1 MKRLLLPLLAAF
13 ALPSAVNA
21 NLDDYLVGSPN
32 RRSWDDIYC
41 GYNLEAD
48 NYIKKNRGKE
58 CTITISDS
66 KIIIN
71 NEYSI
76 EKESIIHKWANT
88 YTYGNIYEDARI
100 FLSFK
105 DKDQIKTLCIGTT
118 HLSKHHSLWNFLN
131 LWIHANVE

>member
-1 MKRLLLPLLAAF
+1 MKRLLLPLLATL

-76 EKESIIHKWANT
+76 EKESIIHKIQNRTRKTAFGTIWIRCRPVT
-88 YTYGNIYEDARI
+88 LHSNIKSLHY
-100 FLSFK
+100 S
-105 DKDQIKTLCIGTT
+105 
-118 HLSKHHSLWNFLN
+118 HSKQ
-131 LWIHANVE
+131 AP